1 MKKTFLFT
9 AVTFLLA
16 GSVVVGAENA
26 GDAKKAAEAP
36 WLEGVTIGEHPVD
49 LSPVLPMKIY
59 LENGEAIPATLTEDV
74 PLTVV
79 AETALFDAEPPAT
92 YNGKEIPDPSWS
104 RNPAI
109 SWLFIDWEKNRNIPA
124 SASHDLAINQMVITP
139 LNPTGK
145 GAITCYAGRKMR
157 YTSPET
163 GKARATFANSSIAA
177 DVRVL
182 DITPPVCGLEVSLE
196 DGRSGTFWVAEN
208 PPHKY
213 PLPKMADVY
222 FSGALVNEA
231 DPTETLTV
239 PGVELGANMVVVP
252 DQAAITVPANAVLKI
267 KANGDDNYKLDN
279 TKLKYGICAGAG
291 GEPAPV
297 SEVNAAEVKLA
308 ELKLPEN
315 PHLYIDAH
323 DVSGNR
329 QVLYVPLKIK

>member
-74 PLTVV
+74 PL
-79 AETALFDAEPPAT
+79 FDAEPPAT
-92 YNGKEIPDPSWS
+92 YNGSEIPNPSWS

-124 SASHDLAINQMVITP
+124 SASQDLAINQMVITP

-182 DITPPVCGLEVSLE
+182 DITPPVCGLEVSL
-196 DGRSGTFWVAEN
+196 EN

-291 GEPAPV
+291 
-297 SEVNAAEVKLA
+297 
-308 ELKLPEN
+308 
-315 PHLYIDAH
+315 
-323 DVSGNR
+323 
-329 QVLYVPLKIK
+329 